1 MSPKESKKPPVL
13 DVEQVRAYYDRFGGA
28 QDTQGF
34 YEDPPL
40 HALVDHADFEH
51 AHAVFEF
58 GCGTGKLAAQLL
70 GERLPGSATYT
81 GCDVSSTMVDL
92 ATRRLAPY
100 ADRATVTR
108 TDGEI
113 RFSAADGSVDRVVS
127 AYVLDLLSAEDERR
141 FLGEARR
148 VLGPGGKLC
157 LVSLTHGVTVPS
169 RIVSSLWSGVFRLR
183 ASLVGGCRPIRLQ
196 PLLEADAW
204 KLQYRTV
211 LTPYGVPSEVV
222 VATQ

>member
-40 HALVDHADFEH
+40 RALVDHADFEH

-222 VATQ
+222 VATR